1 MIIDYFNVVRVPF
14 RPHET
19 NSELIV
25 DANAVLALSVAAK
38 RLQTVARGCSQI
50 RKLKRTMEEEK
61 LLQRR
66 AAKIYRETPTFS
78 GIPQELRI
86 GVGEA
91 SDHPHIITPRVKNG
105 KR

>member
-1 MIIDYFNVVRVPF
+1 
-14 RPHET
+14 
-19 NSELIV
+19 
-25 DANAVLALSVAAK
+25 
-38 RLQTVARGCSQI
+38 
-50 RKLKRTMEEEK
+50 MEEEK